1 MDLNVI
7 YHSPRD
13 RNNINNYH
21 LDTSAPH
28 IDSQSNRLFI
38 CFHVL
43 YDLCSLKEN
52 AWKWSIAKSPIGLSL
67 WTNNYCSCLC
77 CSAGGGSVCMCACT
91 YVFCVHLCVFVLG
104 YVHVCVWMCD
114 GVCCRVWRIY
124 IRNLPLF
131 VPVNFHFLFLSSC
144 KPRKAKKKVCSIVR
158 NTDSCHL
165 FNRIQ
170 KQKLLEITLRIWWG
184 QLVSL
189 DKVQC

>member
-28 IDSQSNRLFI
+28 TDSQSKRLFI
-38 CFHVL
+38 CFCVF
-43 YDLCSLKEN
+43 YDLCSLEEN
-52 AWKWSIAKSPIGLSL
+52 AWKWSIAKCPIGLSL
-67 WTNNYCSCLC
+67 WTNNYYSCLC
-77 CSAGGGSVCMCACT
+77 CPAVGGSVCMCACT
-91 YVFCVHLCVFVLG
+91 YKFCVHLCVFVLG
-104 YVHVCVWMCD
+104 YVRVCVDVWWC
-114 GVCCRVWRIY
+114 VCVGFGESTLEIC
-124 IRNLPLF
+124 LLF

-165 FNRIQ
+165 FNTVQ
-170 KQKLLEITLRIWWG
+170 KKKEIAWDNT
-184 QLVSL
+184 
-189 DKVQC
+189 